1 MSKPLLSPALVATL
15 CGPALATPVAFNPVA
30 GAGLPIIAL
39 GVDGLGISWLIGS
52 RRRDLLKGPPSAVR
66 SPASGAAP

>member
-1 MSKPLLSPALVATL
+1 MSKLLLSPALGAAL
-15 CGPALATPVAFNPVA
+15 CGQALATPVASTPVA

-39 GVDGLGISWLIGS
+39 GVGGLGIYWLVS
-52 RRRDLLKGPPSAVR
+52 KRRRDLVKGPPSAVR

>member
-1 MSKPLLSPALVATL
+1 MSKLFLSSAVVAAL

-39 GVDGLGISWLIGS
+39 GVGGLGIYWLIS
-52 RRRDLLKGPPSAVR
+52 RRRRDL
-66 SPASGAAP
+66 